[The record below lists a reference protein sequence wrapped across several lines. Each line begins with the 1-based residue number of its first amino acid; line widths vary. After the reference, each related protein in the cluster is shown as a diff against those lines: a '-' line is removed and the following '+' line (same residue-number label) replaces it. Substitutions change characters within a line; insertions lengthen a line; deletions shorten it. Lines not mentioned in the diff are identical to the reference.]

1 MDVGA
6 VLIQLKPKALT
17 HVSAWQ
23 AELNA
28 RKDEAIETL
37 KAEGVL
43 VESWFYLELEGND
56 YLLAYTRAENIEKAH
71 ALARNSH
78 FPIDQVHQQFKSNWL
93 KVIPAKL
100 LLDLENNGVL
110 ENELNLENSSNL
122 ENNLDLENR

>member
-6 VLIQLKPKALT
+6 VLIQLKPNVLT
-17 HVSAWQ
+17 HVDAWQ

-56 YLLAYTRAENIEKAH
+56 YLLAYTRAENIEKAQTV
-71 ALARNSH
+71 AKKSH

-100 LLDLENNGVL
+100 LLDLENNV
-110 ENELNLENSSNL
+110 
-122 ENNLDLENR
+122 D